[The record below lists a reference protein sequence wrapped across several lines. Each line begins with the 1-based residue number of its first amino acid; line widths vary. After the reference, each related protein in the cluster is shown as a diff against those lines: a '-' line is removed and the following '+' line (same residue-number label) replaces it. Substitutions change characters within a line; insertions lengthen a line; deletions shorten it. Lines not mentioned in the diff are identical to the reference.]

1 MGHHHTTVRGT
12 GKNRAEAQANAIDEF
27 FHEHGHRHSLR
38 DVSKPRF
45 IQKVPPMGVVTR
57 KGRHEHWDYTK
68 PNTAAPPEE
77 WLEEWEFDLHTH
89 A

>member
-1 MGHHHTTVRGT
+1 MGHHRTTVRGC
-12 GKNRAEAQANAIDEF
+12 GKDRAEAQANAIAAF
-27 FHEHGHRHSLR
+27 FHEHGHRHDLR
-38 DVSKPRF
+38 EIERASFVAR
-45 IQKVPPMGVVTR
+45 IPPMGVVTR
-57 KGRHEHWDYTK
+57 TGNHEAWDYTK

>member
-1 MGHHHTTVRGT
+1 
-12 GKNRAEAQANAIDEF
+12 
-27 FHEHGHRHSLR
+27 
-38 DVSKPRF
+38 
-45 IQKVPPMGVVTR
+45 MGVVTR